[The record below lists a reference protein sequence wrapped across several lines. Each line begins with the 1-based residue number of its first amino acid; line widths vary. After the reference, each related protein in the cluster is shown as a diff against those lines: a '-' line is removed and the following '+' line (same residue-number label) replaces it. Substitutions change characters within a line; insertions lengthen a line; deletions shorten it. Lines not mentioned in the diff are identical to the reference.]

1 MKKYKPVMQETA
13 ELDGMFCDRC
23 GNSLREKPSS
33 NYCGIHF
40 LVSGNYSS
48 KHFIDMPEFDVN
60 VDVCEN
66 CAAEW
71 FKSFKNNPL
80 DYPENQ

>member
-1 MKKYKPVMQETA
+1 MRKYKTVIQEPD
-13 ELDGMFCDRC
+13 ELNDIFCDCC
-23 GNSLREKPSS
+23 GNSLRKKPSS
-33 NYCGIHF
+33 NCCGIHF

-71 FKSFKNNPL
+71 FKTFKNNPL
-80 DYPENQ
+80 DYPEDQ